1 PIGAPIPNDV
11 HMILYTSGTTGRPKG
26 VAMRSQAI
34 VWCAMQQVTQFRGLD
49 HSSVM
54 LLNAPMFNTAA
65 MNESSV
71 PTFFVGG
78 TVAIMPSRGWSAGR
92 L

>member
-1 PIGAPIPNDV
+1 M